1 MSGVDLAS
9 VLLQQ
14 NGSGNATGNATNA
27 TAGNATNATA
37 GNATNATAGNATNAT
52 AGNATNATAA
62 GPTSETPLP
71 DLISG
76 LLGLDGFGIWGD
88 AVAALLGAFLIANVM
103 LTMTAVAGPW
113 AKRKITAAFT
123 DRIAV
128 NRIGPFGLLIIVAD
142 AVRLLSKELIVP
154 EGADRPAWD
163 LAPIILPFSALLGFA
178 VIPMGSGIQLADP
191 ETGLVFAFA
200 AASIASLGL
209 VMAGYASN
217 NKYSMLGGLRSIAQ
231 NLAYEIPLVVTAAS
245 VVIFTGTLRMSEIVA
260 VQSQPLIEAGA
271 LTIPSWFAFVNPFA
285 FVLFLVANMA
295 EIGRNP
301 FDIPEAP
308 TEIVAGYQTEYSSVY
323 FVLFY
328 LGEFI
333 HIFLGGALMA
343 VLFLGGAAP
352 PVPALGFIPGFV
364 WFVIKI
370 WAFFLFT
377 QWCRSA
383 VPRVRI
389 DQLIEIGWK
398 GMLELAFANLVLT
411 AIIVGVII

>member
-1 MSGVDLAS
+1 MGPLQSEV
-9 VLLQQ
+9 VLLPERIA
-14 NGSGNATGNATNA
+14 N
-27 TAGNATNATA
+27 
-37 GNATNATAGNATNAT
+37 
-52 AGNATNATAA
+52 
-62 GPTSETPLP
+62 
-71 DLISG
+71 
-76 LLGLDGFGIWGD
+76 LLGLGGTLGE
-88 AVAALLGAFLIANVM
+88 VVGALIGAFIVGNIM
-103 LTMTAVAGPW
+103 LAFTGVAGPW

-142 AVRLLSKELIVP
+142 SVRLLSKELIIP
-154 EGADRPAWD
+154 DGADRPSYD
-163 LAPIILPFSALLGFA
+163 LAPIILPASALLGFS

-191 ETGLVFAFA
+191 EAGLALVFAFA
-200 AASIASLGL
+200 SIASIALIMG
-209 VMAGYASN
+209 GYASN
-217 NKYSMLGGLRSIAQ
+217 NKYSLMGGLRAVAQ
-231 NLAYEIPLVVTAAS
+231 NIAYEIPLIVTAMS
-245 VVIFTGTLRMSEIVA
+245 VVVFAGSLQMSTIVA
-260 VQSQPLIEAGA
+260 EQTSTLISLGGIS
-271 LTIPSWFAFVNPFA
+271 IPAWYAFVNPFA

-328 LGEFI
+328 LGEFLHVFLGGAI
-333 HIFLGGALMA
+333 MATIFLGGPAGP
-343 VLFLGGAAP
+343 VL
-352 PVPALGFIPGFV
+352 PGFV

-383 VPRVRI
+383 LPRVRI

-398 GMLELAFANLVLT
+398 GMLVLSFANLVLT
-411 AIIVGVII
+411 AIIVGVIA

>member
-1 MSGVDLAS
+1 MGS
-9 VLLQQ
+9 VLLQ
-14 NGSGNATGNATNA
+14 SGTPTPTGTANASAANASA
-27 TAGNATNATA
+27 S
-37 GNATNATAGNATNAT
+37 
-52 AGNATNATAA
+52 
-62 GPTSETPLP
+62 GPVTTLPET
-71 DLISG
+71 ISG
-76 LLGLDGFGIWGD
+76 ALGLSGTLGD
-88 AVAALLGAFLIANVM
+88 VVGGLIGAFLIANIM
-103 LTMTAVAGPW
+103 LGMTALAGPW

-154 EGADRPAWD
+154 DGVDRPAWD

-178 VIPMGSGIQLADP
+178 VIPLGSGLQLADP
-191 ETGLVFAFA
+191 ETGIVFAFA

-217 NKYSMLGGLRSIAQ
+217 NKYSLLGSLRSIAQ
-231 NLAYEIPLVVTAAS
+231 NLAYEIPLVLTAAS
-245 VVIFTGTLRMSEIVA
+245 VILFAGTFRTSEIVA
-260 VQSQPLIEAGA
+260 AQTETLVTIAGIA
-271 LTIPSWFAFVNPFA
+271 IPGWYAFVNPFA
-285 FVLFLVANMA
+285 FVLFLAANMA

-343 VLFLGGAAP
+343 VLFLGGPAG
-352 PVPALGFIPGFV
+352 PVLPGFV
-364 WFVIKI
+364 WMVIKM

-377 QWCRSA
+377 QWARSA

-398 GMLELAFANLVLT
+398 GMLVLSLANLLLT
-411 AIIVGVII
+411 AVIVGVVV

>member
-1 MSGVDLAS
+1 MD
-9 VLLQQ
+9 VLLQ
-14 NGSGNATGNATNA
+14 SGTGTPTGTANA
-27 TAGNATNATA
+27 TANASAS
-37 GNATNATAGNATNAT
+37 
-52 AGNATNATAA
+52 
-62 GPTSETPLP
+62 GPITTLPET
-71 DLISG
+71 ISG
-76 LLGLDGFGIWGD
+76 ALGLTGVLGD
-88 AVAALLGAFLIANVM
+88 VVGGLIGAFLIANIM
-103 LTMTAVAGPW
+103 LGMTALAGPW

-154 EGADRPAWD
+154 DGVDRPAWD

-178 VIPMGSGIQLADP
+178 VIPLGSGLQLADP
-191 ETGLVFAFA
+191 ETGIVFAFA

-217 NKYSMLGGLRSIAQ
+217 NKYSLLGSLRSIAQ

-245 VVIFTGTLRMSEIVA
+245 VIIFAGTFRTSEIVA
-260 VQSQPLIEAGA
+260 AQTETLVTVAGIA
-271 LTIPSWFAFVNPFA
+271 IPGWYAFVNPFA
-285 FVLFLVANMA
+285 FVLFLAANMA

-343 VLFLGGAAP
+343 VLFLGGPAG
-352 PVPALGFIPGFV
+352 PVLPGFV
-364 WFVIKI
+364 WMVIKM

-377 QWCRSA
+377 QWARSA

-398 GMLELAFANLVLT
+398 GMLVLSFANLVLT
-411 AIIVGVII
+411 AVIVGVIA